1 MAYQPRPSHHLQ
13 TGYFNKTLQQWQSS
27 NTNITPENLMLPIF
41 VVDSPD
47 AVETISTMPGVYR
60 YGVNKVTEFLS
71 PAVANGL
78 QSILLFPVLKSLPKD
93 ETGSVGDSSDNPA
106 IQVIP
111 LIRKQFPSLTI
122 ACDVCLCGYTSHG
135 HCAIFNPN
143 GSINDEETLARL
155 TAISKAF
162 SEAGAHIIAPSDMQ
176 DNRIHAIKQGLLSL
190 NKPSPTSLLSYSAK
204 FSSAFYGPFREAA
217 GSAPSFGD
225 RSCYQL
231 PCGSKGLA
239 IRAAARDVS
248 QGADFLMVKPGL
260 AYLDIIS
267 ELKSR
272 HPEYPMFVYQVSG
285 EYAML
290 AFAAQA
296 GALDLRR
303 ALTETLVSFR
313 RAGAD
318 VIISYY
324 TPQVLAWLREE
335 EAGKNKV

>member
-162 SEAGAHIIAPSDMQ
+162 SEAGS
-176 DNRIHAIKQGLLSL
+176 
-190 NKPSPTSLLSYSAK
+190 
-204 FSSAFYGPFREAA
+204 
-217 GSAPSFGD
+217 
-225 RSCYQL
+225 
-231 PCGSKGLA
+231 
-239 IRAAARDVS
+239 
-248 QGADFLMVKPGL
+248 
-260 AYLDIIS
+260 
-267 ELKSR
+267 
-272 HPEYPMFVYQVSG
+272 
-285 EYAML
+285 
-290 AFAAQA
+290 
-296 GALDLRR
+296 
-303 ALTETLVSFR
+303 
-313 RAGAD
+313 
-318 VIISYY
+318 
-324 TPQVLAWLREE
+324 
-335 EAGKNKV
+335 